1 MATRRDYAAARS
13 YALSRSLARR
23 PPRGHLVPPPD
34 RLGLVVARQ
43 LTPPPTPRPRPD
55 FDARRRPHC
64 RNDGRRRPR
73 WRRDSR
79 RRKGLLPRDGRLEQ
93 MALITTTSFGRV
105 KANGGR
111 TIANN
116 PDSTAYSARLAPSS
130 SPSTLTHI
138 GIRVS
143 IFPTFRERGDRP
155 TARRRGASPSSRTRR
170 YCMYIR
176 PNMDFRTGPP
186 ATPSRF
192 RPQPDATSSSSSS
205 SRHRSISF
213 LARLILRAHS
223 LTRASASTIPTAT

>member
-1 MATRRDYAAARS
+1 MAARRDYAAARS

-116 PDSTAYSARLAPSS
+116 PDSTAYSARLAPNS

-143 IFPTFRERGDRP
+143 IFPTFRERGGRP
-155 TARRRGASPSSRTRR
+155 LQRLEKDGRVRAAELAATVCTSGQTWTSAPVRLPHLPDSDLNPTRLPPPPPRRATGRFLSSH
-170 YCMYIR
+170 
-176 PNMDFRTGPP
+176 
-186 ATPSRF
+186 A
-192 RPQPDATSSSSSS
+192 
-205 SRHRSISF
+205 
-213 LARLILRAHS
+213 
-223 LTRASASTIPTAT
+223 